1 MKFFTGVVA
10 VACFGFITLV
20 GWRTTFVVVVG
31 GVAVEA
37 IRSQERRNTHSRSTS
52 AIVSKYYDPAT
63 LSNSTHG
70 RARRRRTLHNP
81 MAYNINTGENVS
93 L

>member
-10 VACFGFITLV
+10 VACFGFVTLV

-31 GVAVEA
+31 GIAVEA

-52 AIVSKYYDPAT
+52 AIVSKYYGSAA
-63 LSNSTHG
+63 LSNSTH
-70 RARRRRTLHNP
+70 ALHNP